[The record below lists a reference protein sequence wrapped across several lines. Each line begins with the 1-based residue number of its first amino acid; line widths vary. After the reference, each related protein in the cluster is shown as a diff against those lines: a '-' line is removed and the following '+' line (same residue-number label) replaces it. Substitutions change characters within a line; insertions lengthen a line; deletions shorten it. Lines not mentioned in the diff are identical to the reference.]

1 LAADGADAAGIAPA
15 GELAIS
21 VGEFS
26 GANKRLGAGRYH
38 NRHQP
43 SLRVGRYIFLEMHMI
58 RIGVTG
64 TDTGVGKTYLSTV
77 LLALMRRKGLS
88 VAAMKP
94 VETGKVGDDPTS
106 DAARLRDAAG
116 AEDPLEHVRPV
127 LLSEPLAPWVALSRA
142 GGPGVDVGR
151 LDAAFHALS
160 EGRDAILVEGAGG
173 LLVPLTRDLA
183 YDGLFV
189 GWGLDLIVVAG
200 NRRGTLNHTMLT
212 VRAAHDAGLRVR
224 GVILNALGPDRN
236 GIAERTNLE
245 ALTELLEPVPVVPFP
260 WIRKDRPLEYA
271 LEIAEENGFD
281 RLIADRVAPNLSPQP
296 ESP

>member
-1 LAADGADAAGIAPA
+1 
-15 GELAIS
+15 
-21 VGEFS
+21 
-26 GANKRLGAGRYH
+26 
-38 NRHQP
+38 
-43 SLRVGRYIFLEMHMI
+43 MI
-58 RIGVTG
+58 RLGVTG
-64 TDTGVGKTYLSTV
+64 TDTGVGKTYLST
-77 LLALMRRKGLS
+77 LLLQMLRRKGLK

-94 VETGKVGDDPTS
+94 VETGKKGDDPTS

-116 AEDPLEHVRPV
+116 AHDPLERVRPV

-142 GGPGVDVGR
+142 GGRVDVGA
-151 LDAAFHALS
+151 LDEAFHALS

-189 GWGLDLIVVAG
+189 GWGLDLVVVAG

-245 ALTELLEPVPVVPFP
+245 ALTELLEPIP
-260 WIRKDRPLEYA
+260 RSS
-271 LEIAEENGFD
+271 
-281 RLIADRVAPNLSPQP
+281 LSLDPQGP
-296 ESP
+296 HG

>member
-1 LAADGADAAGIAPA
+1 
-15 GELAIS
+15 
-21 VGEFS
+21 
-26 GANKRLGAGRYH
+26 
-38 NRHQP
+38 
-43 SLRVGRYIFLEMHMI
+43 MI
-58 RIGVTG
+58 RLGVTG
-64 TDTGVGKTYLSTV
+64 TDTAVGKTYLSTV
-77 LLALMRRKGLS
+77 LLALMRRKGWK

-94 VETGKVGDDPTS
+94 VETGVKGDDPAS

-116 AEDPLEHVRPV
+116 ADDPLEHVRPI
-127 LLSEPLAPWVALSRA
+127 LISEPLAPMVALARA
-142 GGPGVDVGR
+142 GGTVDLNA
-151 LDAAFHALS
+151 LDTAFKALS
-160 EGRDAILVEGAGG
+160 EGRHAILVEGAGG

-224 GVILNALGPDRN
+224 GVVLNALGPDRN

-245 ALTELLEPVPVVPFP
+245 ALTDLLEPIPVLPFP

-271 LEIAEENGFD
+271 MEIAEENGFE
-281 RLIADRVAPNLSPQP
+281 RLIAERVPPNLDAQP
-296 ESP
+296 AE

>member
-1 LAADGADAAGIAPA
+1 
-15 GELAIS
+15 
-21 VGEFS
+21 
-26 GANKRLGAGRYH
+26 
-38 NRHQP
+38 
-43 SLRVGRYIFLEMHMI
+43 MI

-64 TDTGVGKTYLSTV
+64 TDTGVGKTYLST
-77 LLALMRRKGLS
+77 LLVAMMRRRGLK

-94 VETGKVGDDPTS
+94 VETGKTFDDPTS

-116 AEDPLEHVRPV
+116 ADDPLEQVRPV

-142 GGPGVDVGR
+142 GGPGVDVGA

-260 WIRKDRPLEYA
+260 WIRKDRPLDYA

-296 ESP
+296 DSPQ